1 MISECAVAPM
11 FISSIIPYM
20 ALTPSLRTSKRV
32 VLTPQRL
39 GVDSLAMFGRYN
51 YANAEDGLAD
61 HSHTGAFEICY
72 LVRGRQTYC
81 IGKHSYQLRGGDV
94 FLTMPDERHSTGGT
108 PQEKGLLYWM
118 IVLNPSST
126 GGSLLGLA
134 QKESRALWSELG
146 KSSRRHF
153 PGTPEMKTQLD
164 AILALLHGR
173 GAPLKKTAVQ
183 NRIVAFLLELLIAR
197 ESASAEQVVERF
209 AHVISHIESNL
220 SEPDKLTI
228 DVLSTIAGLSPSRFK
243 ALFKEKLGIPPA
255 EYALRLRIEE
265 ARRRLAARDASVTR
279 VALDL
284 GFSSSQYF
292 ASSFKRLTRMKPREA
307 MKISRQKR

>member
-1 MISECAVAPM
+1 ML
-11 FISSIIPYM
+11 ISSIIPYM

-61 HSHTGAFEICY
+61 HSHPGAFEICY

-81 IGKHSYQLRGGDV
+81 IGKNSYHLRGGDV
-94 FLTMPDERHSTGGT
+94 FLTMPDERHGTGGG

-118 IVLNPSST
+118 ILLNPFST

-134 QKESRALWSELG
+134 EPESLAFWRELG

-153 PGTPEMKTQLD
+153 SGTPEMKTQLD

-173 GAPLKKTAVQ
+173 GTPLKKTAIQ
-183 NRIVAFLLELLIAR
+183 NRIVAFLLELLTAR
-197 ESASAEQVVERF
+197 ERASAEQGSRRF
-209 AHVISHIESNL
+209 AHVIRHIESNL
-220 SEPDKLTI
+220 DDTDRLTV
-228 DVLSTIAGLSPSRFK
+228 DVLSAIAELSPSRFK

-292 ASSFKRLTRMKPREA
+292 ASSFKRLTRMTPREA
-307 MKISRQKR
+307 MKTSR

>member
-1 MISECAVAPM
+1 MP
-11 FISSIIPYM
+11 P
-20 ALTPSLRTSKRV
+20 
-32 VLTPQRL
+32 RL

-51 YANAEDGLAD
+51 YSNAEDGLTE
-61 HSHTGAFEICY
+61 HSHPHALEICH

-81 IGKHSYQLRGGDV
+81 IGKHSYHLRGGDV
-94 FLTMPDERHSTGGT
+94 FLTLPNERHSTGGT

-126 GGSLLGLA
+126 GGSLLGLT
-134 QKESRALWSELG
+134 QKESRALWSELE

-173 GAPLKKTAVQ
+173 GTPLKKTAVQ
-183 NRIVAFLLELLIAR
+183 NRIVAFLLELLAAR
-197 ESASAEQVVERF
+197 KRASAEQGSKRF

-220 SEPDKLTI
+220 DEPGELTVDI
-228 DVLSTIAGLSPSRFK
+228 LSAIAGLSPSRFK

-255 EYALRLRIEE
+255 EFALRLRIEE
-265 ARRRLAARDASVTR
+265 ARRRLAAGDATVTG

-292 ASSFKRLTRMKPREA
+292 ASSFKRLTRMTPREA
-307 MKISRQKR
+307 MKKSR

>member
-1 MISECAVAPM
+1 
-11 FISSIIPYM
+11 M
-20 ALTPSLRTSKRV
+20 ALPPSLRASKRV
-32 VLTPQRL
+32 IFTPTRL
-39 GVDSLAMFGRYN
+39 GIDSLAMFGRYN
-51 YANAEDGLAD
+51 YANAEDGLAE
-61 HSHTGAFEICY
+61 HSHPGAFEICH

-81 IGKHSYQLRGGDV
+81 IDKHAYHLRGGDV
-94 FLTMPDERHSTGGT
+94 FLTMPDERHGTGGG
-108 PQEKGLLYWM
+108 PQEKGLLYWL

-134 QKESRALWSELG
+134 QKESRALWRELG

-153 PGTPEMKTQLD
+153 PGTPEMKTQLE
-164 AILALLHGR
+164 AVLALLHGR
-173 GAPLKKTAVQ
+173 GTPLKKTAVQ
-183 NRIVAFLLELLIAR
+183 NRIVAFLLELLNAR
-197 ESASAEQVVERF
+197 ERASAEQGSHRF

-220 SEPDKLTI
+220 DDPRELAVDT
-228 DVLSTIAGLSPSRFK
+228 LSSTAGLSPSRFK

-265 ARRRLAARDASVTR
+265 ARRRLAAGDATVTA

-292 ASSFKRLTRMKPREA
+292 ASSFKRLTRMTPREA
-307 MKISRQKR
+307 MKKSRQKR

>member
-1 MISECAVAPM
+1 
-11 FISSIIPYM
+11 M
-20 ALTPSLRTSKRV
+20 ALSPSLRSSKRV
-32 VLTPQRL
+32 ILTPPRL
-39 GVDSLAMFGRYN
+39 GIDSLAMFGRYN
-51 YANAEDGLAD
+51 YANAEDGLAE
-61 HSHTGAFEICY
+61 HSHPGAFEICY

-94 FLTMPDERHSTGGT
+94 FLTMPDERHGTGGG

-134 QKESRALWSELG
+134 ERESRALWRELE
-146 KSSRRHF
+146 KSSRRLF

-173 GAPLKKTAVQ
+173 GTPLKKTAVQ
-183 NRIVAFLLELLIAR
+183 NRIVAFLLELLTAR
-197 ESASAEQVVERF
+197 EKASADMGVDRF
-209 AHVISHIESNL
+209 AQVIRHIESNL
-220 SEPDKLTI
+220 GEPDKLTI
-228 DVLSTIAGLSPSRFK
+228 DVLSAIAGLSPSRFK

-255 EYALRLRIEE
+255 EFALRLRIDE
-265 ARRRLAARDASVTR
+265 ARRRLAAGDATVTG

-292 ASSFKRLTRMKPREA
+292 ASSFKRLTRMTPREA
-307 MKISRQKR
+307 MKTSRQKR

>member
-1 MISECAVAPM
+1 MP
-11 FISSIIPYM
+11 P
-20 ALTPSLRTSKRV
+20 
-32 VLTPQRL
+32 RL
-39 GVDSLAMFGRYN
+39 GIDSLAMFGRYN
-51 YANAEDGLAD
+51 YANAEDGLAE
-61 HSHTGAFEICY
+61 HSHPGAFEICY

-81 IGKHSYQLRGGDV
+81 IGKHSYHLRGGDV
-94 FLTMPDERHSTGGT
+94 FLTMPDERHGTGGD

-118 IVLNPSST
+118 IVLNPST
-126 GGSLLGLA
+126 TANSLLGLS
-134 QKESRALWSELG
+134 QKESRALWRELG

-164 AILALLHGR
+164 AILTLLPGS
-173 GAPLKKTAVQ
+173 GTPLKKTAIQ
-183 NRIVAFLLELLIAR
+183 NRIVAFLFELLTAR
-197 ESASAEQVVERF
+197 ERALAEQGAERF

-220 SEPDKLTI
+220 NEPDKLTI
-228 DVLSTIAGLSPSRFK
+228 NILSSIAGLSPSRFK

-265 ARRRLAARDASVTR
+265 ARRRLAAGDATVTG

-292 ASSFKRLTRMKPREA
+292 ASSFKRLTRMTPREA
-307 MKISRQKR
+307 IKKSQQTR

>member
-1 MISECAVAPM
+1 
-11 FISSIIPYM
+11 M
-20 ALTPSLRTSKRV
+20 ALTPSLRASKSV
-32 VLTPQRL
+32 IFMPPRL
-39 GVDSLAMFGRYN
+39 GIDSLAMFGRYN
-51 YANAEDGLAD
+51 YANAEEGLPE
-61 HSHTGAFEICY
+61 HSHPDALEICH

-94 FLTMPDERHSTGGT
+94 FLTMPDERHGTGGC

-126 GGSLLGLA
+126 GGSLLGLS
-134 QKESRALWSELG
+134 QKESRALWRELK

-173 GAPLKKTAVQ
+173 GTPLKKTAVQ
-183 NRIVAFLLELLIAR
+183 NRIVAFLLELLTAR
-197 ESASAEQVVERF
+197 ERALTEQGTNRF
-209 AHVISHIESNL
+209 AYVIRHIESNL
-220 SEPDKLTI
+220 GNPGELTV
-228 DVLSTIAGLSPSRFK
+228 DVLSSIAKLSPSRFK

-265 ARRRLAARDASVTR
+265 ARRRLAAGDATVTG

-292 ASSFKRLTRMKPREA
+292 ASSFKRLTRITPREA
-307 MKISRQKR
+307 MK

>member
-1 MISECAVAPM
+1 MIP
-11 FISSIIPYM
+11 SIIPYM
-20 ALTPSLRTSKRV
+20 ALTPALRASKRV
-32 VLTPQRL
+32 VHTPQRL

-51 YANAEDGLAD
+51 YANAEDGLAE
-61 HSHTGAFEICY
+61 HSHPGALEICY

-81 IGKHSYQLRGGDV
+81 IGKHSYHLRGGDV
-94 FLTMPDERHSTGGT
+94 FLTMPDERHGTGGG

-118 IVLNPSST
+118 ILLNPSST

-134 QKESRALWSELG
+134 QKESRTLWRELG

-153 PGTPEMKTQLD
+153 PGAPEMKNQLD
-164 AILALLHGR
+164 AILALLHGH
-173 GAPLKKTAVQ
+173 GIPLKKTTVQ
-183 NRIVAFLLELLIAR
+183 NRIITFLLELLTAR
-197 ESASAEQVVERF
+197 ERASAEQGTNRF
-209 AHVISHIESNL
+209 AHIIRHIESHL
-220 SEPDKLTI
+220 SEPSELTI
-228 DVLSTIAGLSPSRFK
+228 DILSSIAGLSPSRFK
-243 ALFKEKLGIPPA
+243 ALFKQKLGIPPA

-265 ARRRLAARDASVTR
+265 ARERLAAGDATVTG

-292 ASSFKRLTRMKPREA
+292 ASSFKRLTRMTPREA

>member
-1 MISECAVAPM
+1 ML
-11 FISSIIPYM
+11 ISSIIPYM

-61 HSHTGAFEICY
+61 HSHPGAFEICY

-81 IGKHSYQLRGGDV
+81 IGKNSYHLRGGDV
-94 FLTMPDERHSTGGT
+94 FLTMPDERHGTGGG

-118 IVLNPSST
+118 ILLNPFST

-134 QKESRALWSELG
+134 EPESLAFWRELG

-153 PGTPEMKTQLD
+153 SGTPEMKTQLD

-173 GAPLKKTAVQ
+173 GTALKKTAIQ
-183 NRIVAFLLELLIAR
+183 NRIVAFLLELLTAR
-197 ESASAEQVVERF
+197 ERASAEQGSRRF

-228 DVLSTIAGLSPSRFK
+228 AVLSTIAGLSPSRFK

-292 ASSFKRLTRMKPREA
+292 ASSFKRLTRMKPRESI
-307 MKISRQKR
+307 KISRQKR

>member
-1 MISECAVAPM
+1 
-11 FISSIIPYM
+11 M
-20 ALTPSLRTSKRV
+20 ALPSTLRASKRV
-32 VLTPQRL
+32 ILRPPRL
-39 GVDSLAMFGRYN
+39 GIDSLAMFGRYN
-51 YANAEDGLAD
+51 YANAEDGLEE
-61 HSHTGAFEICY
+61 HSHPGAFEICH

-81 IGKHSYQLRGGDV
+81 IDKKSYHLRGGDV
-94 FLTMPDERHSTGGT
+94 FLTKPNERHGTGGG

-118 IVLNPSST
+118 ILLNPSST

-134 QKESRALWSELG
+134 QKESRALWCELG

-164 AILALLHGR
+164 VILTLLHGR
-173 GAPLKKTAVQ
+173 GTPLKKTAIQ
-183 NRIVAFLLELLIAR
+183 NRIVAFLLELLTAR
-197 ESASAEQVVERF
+197 VRASAEHGADRF
-209 AHVISHIESNL
+209 AHVINHIESNL
-220 SEPDKLTI
+220 GEPDKLTI
-228 DVLSTIAGLSPSRFK
+228 DVLSAIAGLSPSRFK

-255 EYALRLRIEE
+255 EFALRLRIEE
-265 ARRRLAARDASVTR
+265 ARRRLAAGGATVTG

-307 MKISRQKR
+307 MKTPRQIR

>member
-1 MISECAVAPM
+1 MP
-11 FISSIIPYM
+11 P
-20 ALTPSLRTSKRV
+20 
-32 VLTPQRL
+32 RL
-39 GVDSLAMFGRYN
+39 GIDSLAMFGRYN
-51 YANAEDGLAD
+51 YANAEDGLAE
-61 HSHTGAFEICY
+61 HSHAAALEICY

-81 IGKHSYQLRGGDV
+81 IGKHSYHLRGGDV
-94 FLTMPDERHSTGGT
+94 FLTKPNERHGTGGS

-134 QKESRALWSELG
+134 ERESRTLWRELE

-173 GAPLKKTAVQ
+173 GTALKKTAIQ

-197 ESASAEQVVERF
+197 ERASAEQGSQRF
-209 AHVISHIESNL
+209 AQVIRHIESNL
-220 SEPDKLTI
+220 SDPDKLTV
-228 DVLSTIAGLSPSRFK
+228 DVLSSIARLSPSRFK
-243 ALFKEKLGIPPA
+243 TLFKEKLGIPPA

-265 ARRRLAARDASVTR
+265 ARRRLASGDATVTG
-279 VALDL
+279 VAIDL

-292 ASSFKRLTRMKPREA
+292 ASSFKRLTRMTPREA
-307 MKISRQKR
+307 MK

>member
-1 MISECAVAPM
+1 ML
-11 FISSIIPYM
+11 ISSIITYM
-20 ALTPSLRTSKRV
+20 ALTPSLRASKRV
-32 VLTPQRL
+32 VFMPPRL
-39 GVDSLAMFGRYN
+39 GIDSLAMFGRYN
-51 YANAEDGLAD
+51 YANAEDGLAE
-61 HSHTGAFEICY
+61 HSHPGALEICY

-81 IGKHSYQLRGGDV
+81 IGKHSYHLRGGDV
-94 FLTMPDERHSTGGT
+94 FLTMPDERHGTGGG

-118 IVLNPSST
+118 ILLNPFST

-134 QKESRALWSELG
+134 ERESLALWRELG

-173 GAPLKKTAVQ
+173 GTPLKKTAIQ
-183 NRIVAFLLELLIAR
+183 NRIVAFLLELLTAR
-197 ESASAEQVVERF
+197 ERASAEQGSRRF
-209 AHVISHIESNL
+209 AHVIRHIESNL
-220 SEPDKLTI
+220 GDTDRLTV
-228 DVLSTIAGLSPSRFK
+228 DVLSAIAELSPSRFK

-265 ARRRLAARDASVTR
+265 ARRRLAAGDATVTG

-292 ASSFKRLTRMKPREA
+292 ASSFKRLTRMTPREVI
-307 MKISRQKR
+307 KISSQRR

>member
-1 MISECAVAPM
+1 ML
-11 FISSIIPYM
+11 ISSIITYM
-20 ALTPSLRTSKRV
+20 ALTPSLRASKRV
-32 VLTPQRL
+32 VFMPPRL
-39 GVDSLAMFGRYN
+39 GIDSLAMFGRYN

-61 HSHTGAFEICY
+61 HSHPGAFEICY

-81 IGKHSYQLRGGDV
+81 IGKNSYQLRGGDV
-94 FLTMPDERHSTGGT
+94 FLTMPDEKHGTGGG

-118 IVLNPSST
+118 ILLNPFST

-134 QKESRALWSELG
+134 ERESLALWRELG

-153 PGTPEMKTQLD
+153 PGTPEMKSQLD

-173 GAPLKKTAVQ
+173 GTPLKKTAVQ
-183 NRIVAFLLELLIAR
+183 NRIVAFLLELLSAR
-197 ESASAEQVVERF
+197 ERASAETGVDRF
-209 AHVISHIESNL
+209 AQVIRHIESNL
-220 SEPDKLTI
+220 AQPDKLTI
-228 DVLSTIAGLSPSRFK
+228 DVLSAIAELSPSRFK

-265 ARRRLAARDASVTR
+265 ARRRLAAEDATVTG

-292 ASSFKRLTRMKPREA
+292 ASSFKRLTRMTPREVI
-307 MKISRQKR
+307 KISSQRR

>member
-1 MISECAVAPM
+1 
-11 FISSIIPYM
+11 
-20 ALTPSLRTSKRV
+20 
-32 VLTPQRL
+32 
-39 GVDSLAMFGRYN
+39 MFGRYN
-51 YANAEDGLAD
+51 YANAEDGLAE
-61 HSHTGAFEICY
+61 HSHPGAFEICY

-94 FLTMPDERHSTGGT
+94 FLTMPDERHGTGGG

-134 QKESRALWSELG
+134 ERESRTLWRELG
-146 KSSRRHF
+146 KSSRRLF
-153 PGTPEMKTQLD
+153 LGTPEMKTQLD

-173 GAPLKKTAVQ
+173 GTPLKKTAVQ
-183 NRIVAFLLELLIAR
+183 NRIVAFLLELLTAR
-197 ESASAEQVVERF
+197 ERASAEMGVDRF
-209 AHVISHIESNL
+209 AHVIRHIESNL
-220 SEPDKLTI
+220 AEPDKLTI
-228 DVLSTIAGLSPSRFK
+228 DVLSSIAKLSPSRFK
-243 ALFKEKLGIPPA
+243 TLFKEKLGIPPA

-265 ARRRLAARDASVTR
+265 ARRRLAAGAATVTG

-292 ASSFKRLTRMKPREA
+292 SSSFKRLSRMTPRET
-307 MKISRQKR
+307 MKISRQTR